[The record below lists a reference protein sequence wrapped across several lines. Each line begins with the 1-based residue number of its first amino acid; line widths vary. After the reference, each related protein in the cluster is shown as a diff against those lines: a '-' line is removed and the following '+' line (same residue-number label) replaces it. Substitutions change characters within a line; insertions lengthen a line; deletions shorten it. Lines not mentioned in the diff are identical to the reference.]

1 MLLSPIVDPAAPA
14 RGAHMSRNS
23 LYLLIGVLAVIVVA
37 FGIWYFYQQSQK
49 PSLEIKLDG
58 QGITV
63 K

>member
-1 MLLSPIVDPAAPA
+1 
-14 RGAHMSRNS
+14 MSRNS
-23 LYLLIGVLAVIVVA
+23 LYLLIGVLAVIIVA